1 MRRDRDRRGDA
12 RSAKSL
18 EAGHTV
24 CVGKRLDLCEPCS
37 TRSLARFLPLGV
49 ADVSEGWYENR
60 NRKIGHP
67 RSAPQLSL
75 MAGRGGNSD
84 CRATKALRQ
93 LQGGSPCHS
102 EGVVI
107 CTDLRPGKQNLA
119 ERVGFEPTLP
129 FRVNTL
135 SKRAPSA
142 TRPSLR
148 RKPGKETIAFRE
160 VIALRRAG
168 ANSRRLGLSSF
179 YGQGRA
185 SANRQSS
192 GTQPVELKQEE
203 LKQVELKQK
212 DPQPT
217 QEIFSGVCGS
227 VTAELEV
234 AVDAPELAPPAAART
249 VGALMGSP
257 GWHGVE
263 GSAGG
268 LTPSTTWWLRQ

>member
-148 RKPGKETIAFRE
+148 RKPGKETIAFRQ
-160 VIALRRAG
+160 VIALPRAD
-168 ANSRRLGLSSF
+168 ANSRRLASVHSMDRDALAQIGKAA
-179 YGQGRA
+179 GRNRWNEAEEKQG
-185 SANRQSS
+185 NR
-192 GTQPVELKQEE
+192 
-203 LKQVELKQK
+203 KQK
-212 DPQPT
+212 R
-217 QEIFSGVCGS
+217 
-227 VTAELEV
+227 
-234 AVDAPELAPPAAART
+234 PAANSGEFFAAYADR
-249 VGALMGSP
+249 SQP
-257 GWHGVE
+257 D
-263 GSAGG
+263 S
-268 LTPSTTWWLRQ
+268 R